1 MGGKNKTWWFTKRD
15 EQGTQMQETANWG
28 TVTIY
33 IPTYN
38 MFGFFAPEV
47 HGYKENMFKCLLLS
61 PCHCTCLNSSGPSH
75 AAQEQTH
82 SEKTRP
88 TPPLI
93 GWLCSFCSQCLA

>member
-38 MFGFFAPEV
+38 MFGFFGPEV
-47 HGYKENMFKCLLLS
+47 HGYKYV
-61 PCHCTCLNSSGPSH
+61 
-75 AAQEQTH
+75 
-82 SEKTRP
+82 
-88 TPPLI
+88 
-93 GWLCSFCSQCLA
+93 